1 MHPSIIKMKLF
12 SVISYKFKGEDKE
25 YFISG
30 WDIEEFMNSETPLS
44 QVVET
49 IPYTQKIEVTISKAY
64 FNDGVEAADIPVTDK
79 ELDAIAVYIEEFVEK
94 GYIDIYDVITMDVW
108 GTQEV

>member
-1 MHPSIIKMKLF
+1 MKLF